1 MGAVCGRG
9 AQARPP
15 YLVVRRQAAT
25 APCSHRRKVAQA
37 PVGLEKSAANRHSH
51 ATKTACGRGKP
62 RPFGRGRQ
70 MKPIMLAAALVA
82 LALPLSATIAAA
94 GPIERACLGSDRK
107 AANRATCGCIQQVA
121 DTTLR
126 GSDQRRAA
134 KFFTDPDQAQE
145 TMNSGRVT
153 KPSARRPRRIA
164 RADPADDITG
174 TPATASGVF
183 SRADRGFGGM
193 TD

>member
-1 MGAVCGRG
+1 
-9 AQARPP
+9 
-15 YLVVRRQAAT
+15 
-25 APCSHRRKVAQA
+25 
-37 PVGLEKSAANRHSH
+37 
-51 ATKTACGRGKP
+51 
-62 RPFGRGRQ
+62 
-70 MKPIMLAAALVA
+70 MLAAALVA

-145 TMNSGRVT
+145 TRVS
-153 KPSARRPRRIA
+153 KSDRDNEFWARYKA
-164 RADPADDITG
+164 
-174 TPATASGVF
+174 
-183 SRADRGFGGM
+183 FGAQAEAYCAG
-193 TD
+193 